1 MKHTIKTVLL
11 MACMGAPMIGCRP
24 SPKAET
30 IDGLVGEITKHA
42 SADDTAFFA
51 QYMDASAKSQ
61 APQILKQ
68 IKASGMT
75 TNSTNRLETV
85 SETKA
90 RLNYHYIEKGCHF
103 QVDLEKQDGFWV
115 IRRIWLCR

>member
-1 MKHTIKTVLL
+1 
-11 MACMGAPMIGCRP
+11 MIGCNS
-24 SPKAET
+24 SPKTDT
-30 IDGLVGEITKHA
+30 IDGIVGEIIKHA
-42 SADDTAFFA
+42 TAADTAFFA

-68 IKASGMT
+68 IIASGMT
-75 TNSTNRLETV
+75 TNYTNRLETV

-103 QVDLEKQDGFWV
+103 QIDLERQDGSWV
-115 IRRIWLCR
+115 IRRIWFCR